1 MCMCVYIYIYLYIYR
16 YVQLNHH
23 AFHLKLTQYCKSTIF
38 KPKKTI
44 KESIYIHL
52 EVLGCMECMSF
63 NFFIEKFSI
72 EIQLMYN
79 IMFQVTT

>member
-1 MCMCVYIYIYLYIYR
+1 MYVYM

-23 AFHLKLTQYCKSTIF
+23 AVHLKLTKYCKSTIF
-38 KPKKTI
+38 KLKKTV
-44 KESIYIHL
+44 KEKVYIDL
-52 EVLGCMECMSF
+52 EVLGCMECMS
-63 NFFIEKFSI
+63 FFIEKFSI